1 MPVAPPYG
9 DHYMKKKDE
18 KQKKTVGIIMDVEK
32 LNKID
37 AMADKYGVPRSQ
49 FIRNMID
56 IGFDQAVLLEGV
68 GVLPVV
74 NFGIN
79 LFDKFKKAI
88 KDGSVDIQGDKA
100 IFPIK

>member
-1 MPVAPPYG
+1 
-9 DHYMKKKDE
+9 MKTKKE
-18 KQKKTVGIIMDVEK
+18 KLKKTVSIVFEVEK
-32 LNKID
+32 LNKIE

-56 IGFDQAVLLEGV
+56 VGFDQAVLLEGV